1 MCGGQGTTFRS
12 QFFLPPSDW
21 VSDSDRQPALACILP
36 LGPLVGPHRGKCF
49 SRKVQITWKQEQVSW
64 TICAMLP
71 WLQNHLTIVHHFKRS
86 HCLSSSHQVGWGSR
100 LDMIIP
106 KAFMFKF
113 KWNGF
118 SHSCQLCWCL
128 SFVLLNPRVSSY
140 LCQYF

>member
-1 MCGGQGTTFRS
+1 MCVSKYWHLDTWAYVWRS
-12 QFFLPPSDW
+12 RNNIQETVLSATIGLGVRLRPSGC
-21 VSDSDRQPALACILP
+21 PCPCLP

-49 SRKVQITWKQEQVSW
+49 SRKLQITWKQEQVSW
-64 TICAMLP
+64 TICVMLP

-100 LDMIIP
+100 LDIIP

-118 SHSCQLCWCL
+118 SHSLSIMLMSQFCL
-128 SFVLLNPRVSSY
+128 A
-140 LCQYF
+140 